1 MVNHVFTMEGKATVA
16 EVRVSSVAERFLVRR
31 RRVRRHARAGKAW
44 IRTWRC
50 VTRLAG

>member
-16 EVRVSSVAERFLVRR
+16 EVRVSGVAERFLVRR
-31 RRVRRHARAGKAW
+31 RRVRRHARAGKAC

-50 VTRLAG
+50 IARLAG